1 MQAIILAGGY
11 AKRLRPLTTNRPKPL
26 LPIDGRPILQHIL
39 QKLKELDEVDH
50 TILSTNLKFAPRF
63 KEWLENNG
71 YSNVEIV
78 TDNSNSEKEKPGATA
93 ALAHITSEISEDCLI
108 IAGDNLFTT
117 SLQEMKQRF
126 RKINQPLIAVY
137 DVKNIDEAKRY
148 ATASLDKEGRIVKL
162 IEKPPNPET
171 TLAAVCIY
179 MLPKRTLP
187 LIREYV
193 DKQTEKD
200 APGRFIEWLYKK
212 EPVYAYRLKG
222 RWWDIGTPQ
231 SYREA
236 RDFFK
241 RSSSHQSRRKPPS
254 LGGGGIRLNIDSF
267 YQYRM
272 LQTLVVRLETREEK
286 ATLLETMERFNL
298 ACNYAAS
305 KGAYTS
311 KYELQKVVY
320 RELREKYGLGAQMS
334 IRVISKVVEAYK
346 RDVSKVPEFRQ
357 RGSIQYDQRNL
368 SWKGLDRVSIST
380 IKGRMTLKTRIGD
393 YQKQHLHSKVVR
405 GQADLIYR
413 NDSFYL
419 AVVVDAPEKTP
430 YEPKDILGVDLGIV
444 NIATDSTG
452 EHFSGKKVD
461 ETRERYA
468 SLRARLQAKGT
479 KSAKR
484 HLKRLS
490 GRERRFKQDVN
501 HTVSKTLVGK
511 AERTESLITLEN
523 LSGSRGRA
531 RV

>member
-1 MQAIILAGGY
+1 M
-11 AKRLRPLTTNRPKPL
+11 
-26 LPIDGRPILQHIL
+26 
-39 QKLKELDEVDH
+39 
-50 TILSTNLKFAPRF
+50 
-63 KEWLENNG
+63 
-71 YSNVEIV
+71 
-78 TDNSNSEKEKPGATA
+78 
-93 ALAHITSEISEDCLI
+93 
-108 IAGDNLFTT
+108 
-117 SLQEMKQRF
+117 
-126 RKINQPLIAVY
+126 
-137 DVKNIDEAKRY
+137 
-148 ATASLDKEGRIVKL
+148 
-162 IEKPPNPET
+162 
-171 TLAAVCIY
+171 
-179 MLPKRTLP
+179 
-187 LIREYV
+187 
-193 DKQTEKD
+193 
-200 APGRFIEWLYKK
+200 
-212 EPVYAYRLKG
+212 
-222 RWWDIGTPQ
+222 
-231 SYREA
+231 
-236 RDFFK
+236 
-241 RSSSHQSRRKPPS
+241 
-254 LGGGGIRLNIDSF
+254 
-267 YQYRM
+267 
-272 LQTLVVRLETREEK
+272 VRLETREEK
-286 ATLLETMERFNL
+286 FTLLETMERFNL

-380 IKGRMTLKTRIGD
+380 IKGRMILKTRIGD

-490 GRERRFKQDVN
+490 GRERRFKRDVN

-511 AERTESLITLEN
+511 AERTESLIALEN
-523 LSGSRGRA
+523 LSGIRGRA
-531 RV
+531 RVGHNQRERHSKWAFRQLRSFIEYKAKIEGVPVQVVNARNTSKTCPRCETIDSRNRPERNLFRCVRCGFSQEADYVAALNIAKRAVFNQPIVAPSLDEAYEAVTISLPSGGRS